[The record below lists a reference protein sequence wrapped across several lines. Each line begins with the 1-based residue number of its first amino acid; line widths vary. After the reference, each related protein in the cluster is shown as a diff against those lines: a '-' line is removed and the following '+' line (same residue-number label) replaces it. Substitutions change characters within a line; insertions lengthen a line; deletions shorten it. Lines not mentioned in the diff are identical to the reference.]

1 MSEVHQSEPLVEV
14 LTALREGVMG
24 VSETV
29 VSTVDG
35 LLVAADVDAV
45 HAESMAALA
54 AANYSLARRMAH
66 EAGGAG
72 LRDVT
77 TRSADRHV
85 VVLAV
90 NDRALLTVVGDD
102 GLDVTRLQR
111 EVHLTL
117 ENLAKILESDTPA

>member
-14 LTALREGVMG
+14 LAALREGVMG

-29 VSTVDG
+29 ISTVDG

-45 HAESMAALA
+45 HAESVAALTA
-54 AANYSLARRMAH
+54 ASYSLARRMAQ
-66 EAGGAG
+66 EAGGTG

-77 TRSADRHV
+77 TRSADRHI

-102 GLDVTRLQR
+102 GLDVARLQR
-111 EVHLTL
+111 EIHPTL
-117 ENLAKILESDTPA
+117 ESLAKILDSDTPA

>member
-29 VSTVDG
+29 ISTVDG

-45 HAESMAALA
+45 HAESVAALTA
-54 AANYSLARRMAH
+54 ASYSLARRMAH
-66 EAGGAG
+66 EAGGTG

-77 TRSADRHV
+77 TRSADRQV

-102 GLDVTRLQR
+102 GLDLARLQR
-111 EVHLTL
+111 EIHPTV
-117 ENLAKILESDTPA
+117 ESLAKILESDTPA

>member
-102 GLDVTRLQR
+102 GLDMARLQR
-111 EVHLTL
+111 DIHQTL
-117 ENLAKILESDTPA
+117 ESLAKILESDAPA

>member
-66 EAGGAG
+66 EAGGSG

-85 VVLAV
+85 IVLAV

-102 GLDVTRLQR
+102 GLDLARLQR

-117 ENLAKILESDTPA
+117 ESLAKILESDTPA